1 MAQPD
6 NFKLLHEEEIK
17 LLNIYWKI
25 QISINFRRVCI
36 IVALQRYATLKHGFV
51 KTDEILE
58 IYKTAYIEKKTV
70 SASTGR
76 TQEQPQN
83 HQWNADT
90 KFILFPRQPGDP
102 RSSNQAGRGTQ
113 VGMKAPVE
121 LSPS

>member
-25 QISINFRRVCI
+25 QISINFRRICI

-83 HQWNADT
+83 HQWNAET
-90 KFILFPRQPGDP
+90 KFIFVSSPTRGSPKQQPGGQRHTSGDE
-102 RSSNQAGRGTQ
+102 GT
-113 VGMKAPVE
+113 VE